1 MGFDR
6 RGGPVEPFTLLE
18 VSCHSYPEDDHAL
31 HLSCFRDR
39 IGGGCHHCAEG
50 VGAIHQGY
58 AISFYLLTLVL
69 RSLPVGIT
77 YAIWAGMGIFL
88 VAVIGAVYYK
98 EIPDLPAVV
107 GMVLIIAGVVVL
119 QGFSKT
125 PAA

>member
-1 MGFDR
+1 MPYIFLALAIISEVVATTALKASAEFTK
-6 RGGPVEPFTLLE
+6 PVPS
-18 VSCHSYPEDDHAL
+18 VIVA
-31 HLSCFRDR
+31 
-39 IGGGCHHCAEG
+39 
-50 VGAIHQGY
+50 VGY

-88 VAVIGAVYYK
+88 IAVIGAVYYR
-98 EIPDLPAVV
+98 EVPDLPAVV
-107 GMVLIIAGVVVL
+107 GMTLIIAGVVVL

>member
-1 MGFDR
+1 MPYIFLAFAIISEVVATTALKASAEFTK
-6 RGGPVEPFTLLE
+6 PVPS
-18 VSCHSYPEDDHAL
+18 V
-31 HLSCFRDR
+31 
-39 IGGGCHHCAEG
+39 I
-50 VGAIHQGY
+50 VVVGY

-88 VAVIGAVYYK
+88 IAVIGAVYYR
-98 EIPDLPAVV
+98 EVPDLPAVV
-107 GMVLIIAGVVVL
+107 GMTLIIAGVVVL